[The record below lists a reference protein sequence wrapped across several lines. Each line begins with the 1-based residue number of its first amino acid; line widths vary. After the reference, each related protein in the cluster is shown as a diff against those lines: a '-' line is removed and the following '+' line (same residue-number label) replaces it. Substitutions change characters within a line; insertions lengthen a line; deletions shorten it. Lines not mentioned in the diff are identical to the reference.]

1 MMRYLKYITIV
12 FMSIL
17 LSSCLHYDSD
27 KCQNTKFSFFRNNAV
42 ACHYEDLE
50 IRNDDFSGKWEKKCS
65 NSIIEEGFY
74 KNGIPIGTWKYYY
87 SNGNIMK
94 QSFYDG
100 IDFFQEIYFYPDA
113 IPLHYI
119 EGRYAVEKSDKF
131 TIIKH
136 RTTKDISYDESGNII
151 CQKNTK
157 FKKIPLFAESGEKI
171 FEYGDDKYITIY
183 EYEYS
188 DTGNFKLLAY
198 IFPLDKANPARYKIK
213 TTALF
218 NLKNKKFSEIEQ
230 TNFYGNDIFKVSF
243 EVDQL
248 GSHNID
254 LKSPDDKVL
263 LRFYS
268 GKLVE
273 HITNKVK
280 ADD

>member
-1 MMRYLKYITIV
+1 
-12 FMSIL
+12 MSIL

-27 KCQNTKFSFFRNNAV
+27 KCQNTKFSFFGNNAA
-42 ACHYEDLE
+42 ACHYENLE

-131 TIIKH
+131 NTIKR

-171 FEYGDDKYITIY
+171 FEYGNEKYVCIYGY
-183 EYEYS
+183 EYL
-188 DTGNFKLLAY
+188 DTGEFNLLVY
-198 IFPLDKANPARYKIK
+198 IFPLDKTNPARYKIK

-243 EVDQL
+243 EVDHQV
-248 GSHNID
+248 GHNID
-254 LKSPDDKVL
+254 LKSPDNKIL

-273 HITNKVK
+273 YITNKAK

>member
-1 MMRYLKYITIV
+1 
-12 FMSIL
+12 MSIL

-27 KCQNTKFSFFRNNAV
+27 KCQNTKFSFFGNNAA

-131 TIIKH
+131 NTIKR

-171 FEYGDDKYITIY
+171 FEYDDCEYLCIYGY
-183 EYEYS
+183 EYL
-188 DTGNFKLLAY
+188 DTGDFKLLAY
-198 IFPLDKANPARYKIK
+198 IFPVNKTNPACYKIRA
-213 TTALF
+213 TALF
-218 NLKNKKFSEIEQ
+218 NFKNKKFSKIEQ
-230 TNFYGNDIFKVSF
+230 INYYGNDTFKVSF
-243 EVDQL
+243 GADQG
-248 GSHNID
+248 GSYNID
-254 LKSPDDKVL
+254 LISSNNNKIL
-263 LRFYS
+263 LRFYY
-268 GKLVE
+268 GKLIE
-273 HITNKVK
+273 RFPKK
-280 ADD
+280 

>member
-1 MMRYLKYITIV
+1 
-12 FMSIL
+12 MSIL
-17 LSSCLHYDSD
+17 LSSCSHYDID
-27 KCQNTKFSFFRNNAV
+27 ECKYTKFSFFGNNTTAY
-42 ACHYEDLE
+42 HYEDLE

-74 KNGIPIGTWKYYY
+74 KDGIPIGTWKYYY

-119 EGRYAVEKSDKF
+119 EGTYVVEKSDKF
-131 TIIKH
+131 TTIKR

-157 FKKIPLFAESGEKI
+157 FKKIPLFAESGEKV

-273 HITNKVK
+273 HIINKVK
-280 ADD
+280 ADYD